1 MTQSLYPLLV
11 YVALGCFALS
21 VPLARF
27 VSTQTARMALG
38 LGTALCGVLTLLL
51 VWTMQRLPLF
61 GAFEALTYTAF
72 LVGLLELF
80 PNASK
85 GESQHRT
92 LITGIVTTLL
102 LLPLVFR
109 SDVMPRPNF
118 FVYSSPLVSCFFFC
132 RLTALGMF
140 AYAAIWYM
148 TGLTGLTADDRI
160 DVRVQGE
167 AWGRNFLLLGSVIF
181 LISEF
186 AGSMWCYA
194 GWGDS
199 WRWSGNFFRSTMF
212 FLLIMLGLHLPAK
225 WKVHARLTSLIG
237 SFACLFIV
245 VCVLVRQLME

>member
-11 YVALGCFALS
+11 YVALGSFALS
-21 VPLARF
+21 IPFVRF
-27 VSTQTARMALG
+27 LSAQTARMAQL
-38 LGTALCGVLTLLL
+38 LGTGICGVLVLLL

-72 LVGLLELF
+72 VIGALELF
-80 PNASK
+80 PNPSK
-85 GESQHRT
+85 NESERRT

-102 LLPLVFR
+102 LLPLIFR

-118 FVYSSPLVSCFFFC
+118 FVYSSPLVTCFFFC

-140 AYAAIWYM
+140 SYAGISY
-148 TGLTGLTADDRI
+148 LTALTAGNRS
-160 DVRVQGE
+160 DVRIQGE
-167 AWGRNFLLLGSVIF
+167 VRGRNFLLLGSVIF
-181 LISEF
+181 LISEC

-199 WRWSGNFFRSTMF
+199 WHWSGNFFRSTMF

-225 WKVHARLTSLIG
+225 WKVQARLTSIIG
-237 SFACLFIV
+237 SFACFFIV